1 MADHPVRLDDL
12 IAYVKSQRS
21 EADPV
26 GHLSDAMLLAEH
38 MGEQADHLIGHFVD
52 QARRSGASW
61 SEIGT
66 AMGVSKQ
73 AAQKRFVGRADDRR
87 PNQDLTAA
95 ASGMFARFTPRA
107 RKVMVAS
114 EDEARAAGHTAIA
127 PEHLLLALLTE
138 PAAIA
143 GRALQHA
150 GVSAEAVRAAVAV
163 LPPGE
168 PGGPARIPFS
178 DGAKAAIEF
187 TLAEALRLGHN
198 YIGTEHLLLGLYV
211 QPPSGAVQVL
221 DSLGL
226 DRDALEAWMLAEVGK
241 VAAGPAT

>member
-1 MADHPVRLDDL
+1 MAEHPVRLDDL
-12 IAYVKSQRS
+12 IAYVKAQHPA
-21 EADPV
+21 ADPV
-26 GHLSDAMLLAEH
+26 AHLAEAMLLAEYL
-38 MGEQADHLIGHFVD
+38 GEQADHLIGHFVD

-73 AAQKRFVGRADDRR
+73 AAQKRFVARVDVKG
-87 PNQDLTAA
+87 QDLAA

-114 EDEARAAGHTAIA
+114 EDEARAAGHPEIA
-127 PEHLLLALLTE
+127 PEHLLLALFAE

-143 GRALQHA
+143 GRAFGHFGVGA
-150 GVSAEAVRAAVAV
+150 GAVRAAVAAV

-168 PGGPARIPFS
+168 PGGPARIPFA
-178 DGAKAAIEF
+178 DGAKAALEF

-198 YIGTEHLLLGLYV
+198 YVGTEHLLLGLYA
-211 QPPSGAVQVL
+211 QPPSGAARVL

-226 DRDALEAWMLAEVGK
+226 DRAALEAWMLAEVGR
-241 VAAGPAT
+241 AAG